1 MSTTALNG
9 FTGSVALSV
18 SGLPAGATATF
29 APSSIA
35 GAGAATLTVATLSTT
50 PVGPATLTITGTS
63 AARVAR
69 TSKITLV
76 VNPVGDFGMTAS
88 ASTITVARGSFAK
101 PYVYLT
107 ALNGFYANVYLS
119 TSTLPTGVTAA
130 WGAAY
135 LLTYGTTVKSTYVK
149 ITAAS
154 TAVPGT
160 YTIDLIGT
168 TGPIVYRV
176 PLTIT
181 VT

>member
-1 MSTTALNG
+1 MSYLP
-9 FTGSVALSV
+9 SLVA
-18 SGLPAGATATF
+18 
-29 APSSIA
+29 APGNS
-35 GAGAATLTVATLSTT
+35 TLTVKTAGTT
-50 PVGPATLTITGTS
+50 AVGTYTLTITGTS
-63 AARVAR
+63 AARVVR

-135 LLTYGTTVKSTYVK
+135 LLTSGTTVKSTYVK

-168 TGPIVYRV
+168 TGPIVHRV